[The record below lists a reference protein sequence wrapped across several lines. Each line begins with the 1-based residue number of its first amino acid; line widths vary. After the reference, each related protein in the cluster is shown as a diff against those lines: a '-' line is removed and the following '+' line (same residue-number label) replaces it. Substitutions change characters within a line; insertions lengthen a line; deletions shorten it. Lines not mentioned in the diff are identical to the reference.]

1 MAAATDNCGIASIVA
16 DITAF
21 DCTDLGTNNVIL
33 TVTDNAGN
41 TDACTAV
48 VTVSYAVVPNPI
60 VIPPTDVI
68 CSGETINLALTNN
81 IPGTTWTWTVNSPN
95 GITGTSGDNT
105 GQLTSI
111 NQTISNSADVAHHVV
126 YTITPRVY
134 GTCNLADITA
144 NVWVNPVPHIDVS
157 SADSILCYGET
168 ATISVRSENPSVRG
182 QWVYD
187 LHCRS

>member
-1 MAAATDNCGIASIVA
+1 MFNLILTQEQPTITAADIDGGSYDNCGIASIVA
-16 DITAF
+16 DITTF

-81 IPGTTWTWTVNSPN
+81 IPDTTWTWTVNSPN
-95 GITGTSGDNT
+95 GISGTSGDNT
-105 GQLTSI
+105 GLAYINKSNHIQL
-111 NQTISNSADVAHHVV
+111 
-126 YTITPRVY
+126 
-134 GTCNLADITA
+134 C
-144 NVWVNPVPHIDVS
+144 WM
-157 SADSILCYGET
+157 
-168 ATISVRSENPSVRG
+168 
-182 QWVYD
+182 
-187 LHCRS
+187 